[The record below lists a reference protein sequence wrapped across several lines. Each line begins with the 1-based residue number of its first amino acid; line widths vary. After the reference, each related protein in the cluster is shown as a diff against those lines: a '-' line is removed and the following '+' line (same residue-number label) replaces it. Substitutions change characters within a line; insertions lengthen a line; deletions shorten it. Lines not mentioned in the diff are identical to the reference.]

1 MTQMTEP
8 RPIVGVHHAA
18 FRCRDA
24 AQTIW
29 FYRDVLGLA
38 DPTGITLEEVPG
50 TGADDPYMHIFFR
63 MKNGEYI
70 AFFDAPGSADAGW
83 FERKDSFDMHWAFE
97 VAGEEDLVAMRDRIR
112 AHGITAHGPIDH
124 HFVRSIYM
132 YDPNGIQIELTY
144 RLPQHDAILDEEQRN
159 FPQTLADWNR
169 RTRAL
174 KEEKFGAE
182 ALALRGRADA
192 AGEAGR

>member
-1 MTQMTEP
+1 MTDKEAP

-24 AQTIW
+24 AQTVW
-29 FYRDVLGLA
+29 FYTEVLGLA

-50 TGADDPYMHIFFR
+50 TGEADPYMHIFFQ

-70 AFFDAPGSADAGW
+70 AFFDAPGSADPAW
-83 FERKDSFDMHWAFE
+83 FARKDSFDMHWAFE
-97 VAGEEDLVAMRDRIR
+97 VESEEDLVAMRDRIR
-112 AHGITAHGPIDH
+112 AHGVTAHGPIDH

-132 YDPNGIQIELTY
+132 YDPNGIQIELTV
-144 RLPQHDAILDEEQRN
+144 RLPEHDAILDEEQRK
-159 FPQTLADWNR
+159 FPETLAEWSA
-169 RTRAL
+169 RTRAI

-182 ALALRGRADA
+182 AIDRRHRGDA
-192 AGEAGR
+192 GAS

>member
-1 MTQMTEP
+1 MDSAIAA
-8 RPIVGVHHAA
+8 RPILGIHHGA

-29 FYRDVLGLA
+29 FYREVLGLA

-50 TGADDPYMHIFFR
+50 TAADDPYMHLFFR

-70 AFFDAPGSADAGW
+70 AFFDAPGSATPDSFA
-83 FERKDSFDMHWAFE
+83 RKDSFDVHWAFE
-97 VAGEEDLVAMRDRIR
+97 VASEDDLLAMRDRIR
-112 AHGITAHGPIDH
+112 SFGITAHGPIDH

-132 YDPNGIQIELTY
+132 YDPNGLQIELTY
-144 RLPQHDAILDEEQRN
+144 RLPEHDRILDEEQQA
-159 FPQTLADWNR
+159 FPQTLAKWSE
-169 RTRAL
+169 RTRAV

-182 ALALRGRADA
+182 AVDRRARAKPD
-192 AGEAGR
+192 EA

>member
-1 MTQMTEP
+1 MTNTAP
-8 RPIVGVHHAA
+8 RPIIGVHHAA

-29 FYRDVLGLA
+29 FYTEVLGLA

-50 TGADDPYMHIFFR
+50 TGQDDPYMHVFFQ

-70 AFFDAPGSADAGW
+70 AFFDAPGSADPAW
-83 FERKDSFDMHWAFE
+83 FDRKDSFDMHWAFE
-97 VAGEEDLVAMRDRIR
+97 VANEDDLLAMRDRIR
-112 AHGITAHGPIDH
+112 SHGITAHGPIDH

-144 RLPQHDAILDEEQRN
+144 RLPEHDAILDDERSR
-159 FPQTLADWNR
+159 FPETLADWSE
-169 RTRAL
+169 RTRAA
-174 KEEKFGAE
+174 KEKKFGAE
-182 ALALRGRADA
+182 AITRRSRADGGA
-192 AGEAGR
+192 

>member
-1 MTQMTEP
+1 MAQTHEA

-24 AQTIW
+24 EQTIW

-38 DPTGITLEEVPG
+38 GPTGITVELVPG
-50 TGADDPYMHIFFR
+50 TGEDDPYMHVFFR

-70 AFFDAPGSADAGW
+70 AFFDAPGSATPDSFAK
-83 FERKDSFDMHWAFE
+83 KDSFDVHFAFE
-97 VAGEEDLVAMRDRIR
+97 VESEDDLLAMQERIKE
-112 AHGITAHGPIDH
+112 AGITAVGPIDH

-132 YDPNGIQIELTY
+132 YDPNGLQVELTY
-144 RLPQHDAILDEEQRN
+144 RVPEHDHILDGEEAK
-159 FPQTLADWNR
+159 FDQTLARWNE
-169 RTRAL
+169 RTRAM

-182 ALALRGRADA
+182 AIDRRARSKATA
-192 AGEAGR
+192 A

>member
-1 MTQMTEP
+1 MADTSEA

-24 AQTIW
+24 AQTVW

-38 DPTGITLEEVPG
+38 DPTGVIIEEVPG
-50 TGADDPYMHIFFR
+50 TGAQDPYMHVFFQ

-70 AFFDAPGSADAGW
+70 AFFDAPGSAAPDA
-83 FERKDSFDMHWAFE
+83 FARKDSFDIHWAFE
-97 VAGEEDLVAMRDRIR
+97 VESEEDLLAMRDRIR
-112 AHGITAHGPIDH
+112 AHGITAHGPLDH

-132 YDPNGIQIELTY
+132 YDPNGLQIELTY
-144 RLPQHDAILDEEQRN
+144 RVPEHDRILSEERAG
-159 FPQTLADWNR
+159 FPPALAEWTE

-174 KEEKFGAE
+174 KEEKFGPGAIDE
-182 ALALRGRADA
+182 RARKRPA
-192 AGEAGR
+192 TA